1 MSAIAQ
7 ALTAA
12 LLDFI
17 WQGLLVAFLLWVA
30 LFALRKRAAQTRYLA
45 ALVALAVLA
54 VLPVV
59 TAVLEYT
66 APPASVVVVSPA
78 ATVPA
83 GAGTLPVDQVAPTTT
98 WLAALEAWAL
108 PVWSFGV
115 LIFALRAVWG
125 CRRISTLRRRAV
137 PATPDVLARVA
148 EIGARMGLARPA
160 QVLMTAF
167 AGSPSVVGWL
177 RPVILLPPATLLGLT
192 PEQLEAVLAHELAHI
207 RRYDSLVNAAQRS

>member
-59 TAVLEYT
+59 TAVIEYA
-66 APPASVVVVSPA
+66 APPSSAVVFENPAVVPADFVKLAAEQPA
-78 ATVPA
+78 AS
-83 GAGTLPVDQVAPTTT
+83 GG
-98 WLAALEAWAL
+98 
-108 PVWSFGV
+108 G
-115 LIFALRAVWG
+115 LR
-125 CRRISTLRRRAV
+125 SEEDT
-137 PATPDVLARVA
+137 
-148 EIGARMGLARPA
+148 
-160 QVLMTAF
+160 
-167 AGSPSVVGWL
+167 S
-177 RPVILLPPATLLGLT
+177 
-192 PEQLEAVLAHELAHI
+192 ELQA
-207 RRYDSLVNAAQRS
+207 

>member
-83 GAGTLPVDQVAPTTT
+83 GAGTLPVDRSEEHTSELQ
-98 WLAALEAWAL
+98 
-108 PVWSFGV
+108 
-115 LIFALRAVWG
+115 
-125 CRRISTLRRRAV
+125 
-137 PATPDVLARVA
+137 
-148 EIGARMGLARPA
+148 
-160 QVLMTAF
+160 
-167 AGSPSVVGWL
+167 SPCN
-177 RPVILLPPATLLGLT
+177 
-192 PEQLEAVLAHELAHI
+192 
-207 RRYDSLVNAAQRS
+207 LV